1 MLSVTIPRSASMLV
15 QQGRTRDS
23 ALSEQPQPPVFL
35 GLNVGESDHHAVT
48 AAGKTVYDKAPP
60 KDEARLRAILDDLAA
75 QITATSNRLRGML
88 PQIHPALGR
97 VLGPRVAH
105 PAVADLLS
113 RYPTPATLAA
123 AGGGHVRARLKKHAP
138 RLAEPLTNEIFDALS
153 QQTAV
158 VAGTEAAARSN
169 RRIHR
174 HLLDLGHQMHL
185 RTVGRW
191 LARLGISRLR
201 DLTRHGDDLRR
212 PPRRIRAA

>member
-15 QQGRTRDS
+15 QQRRTRDS

-35 GLNVGESDHHAVT
+35 GLDVGESDHHAVT

-60 KDEARLRAILDDLAA
+60 NDEARLRAILDDLAA

-88 PQIHPALGR
+88 PQIHPALER

-158 VAGTEAAARSN
+158 VAGTEAAARSA

-174 HLLDLGHQMHL
+174 HLLNLGHLMHL
-185 RTVGRW
+185 RTVGRG

-201 DLTRHGDDLRR
+201 DLTPDGDDVRR
-212 PPRRIRAA
+212 PPLRIRAA